1 MKKLSKIT
9 VFVLA
14 FALALFTFV
23 ACKNDPKVTIELDKN
38 QAELTVGGT
47 VQLTATTESKEA
59 VVWSSSDENVATVD
73 GGLVTAVAQG
83 TVTITAT
90 VEGVSAS
97 CTVTVKEATP
107 QSSLTLDK
115 TTANMD
121 LYESLTLTATK
132 HNLEGDVTWSS
143 SDPAKATVENGVV
156 TALKEGEVTITATVG
171 SVSATC
177 VVKITSS
184 GQIPMLSVNRENV
197 VIKTGQSI
205 TVVPT
210 MKYKNKTVEATYEWS
225 TSDHTKATV
234 ENGVIT
240 GVAYGADPVI
250 VTVKASYNGFVAT
263 KTITVTVTDNVTFT
277 LNKNSVNLA
286 VSTPPGTDYI
296 VSDTI
301 TASVIDNNE
310 TISNPTIEWSSENEK
325 VATVENGTI
334 TAVGV
339 GSTVVNAVYTSK
351 ANIPFRLTVQVN
363 VELPVVELAG
373 RQVIDLNADE
383 KSTVSVDL
391 NGSGISAD
399 EVDKVAELVNGVV
412 SSPVDFTVSGTSLV
426 FNKDDL
432 RTGEKVFRIETDL
445 AAYVSDVIIATKI
458 FYTAKDIDNMW
469 KYAAADKDTVVMLDK
484 AELTQEQINSV
495 NGGDWGTIDQFG
507 GKVYKY
513 GGYYM
518 LGNNIQYNKTIV
530 GWCERYAFGN
540 FDANYPGL
548 DFSPNDV
555 TNIGFHGTF
564 NGDGYAIYGMT
575 TAAANSG
582 FVGTLGTGGVIKN
595 VSFIN
600 AKAVANS
607 GIVSSVNAGTIENV
621 YVQGTTAGGNAGWGY
636 AGALAG
642 KCSATTKF
650 INVVLDVTVG
660 LGDNNSLVAGGGAS
674 GMIVENVIAIG
685 SKGGE
690 NAPLFVK
697 DAQGES
703 NIKYYKNI
711 DEVIADTEKDY
722 SAFSF
727 EGSVWDIE
735 GNLPVMI
742 NTYKDLVK
750 ITNEGEVSLYK
761 GESYQVYCT
770 DNNVIYSLVGE
781 PEGFTIS
788 DTGLLTVPAETDVTS
803 VTVRAT
809 SKISPSFYDDFTIS
823 IKNVSL
829 IDSTSVVSAEWSLES
844 AEDYVLKIDGFTG
857 NVDNV
862 SCDGEDIAGVTA
874 SGETFTFPNEA
885 VKALGYGEKVLEI
898 TSGNNLYRVKVIN
911 VTKEISTPKDL
922 AALESFVID
931 NGDGTVG
938 GYFTL
943 GGNIDMENAEVAGVG
958 SSSDGV
964 NWGNKW
970 VGTFDGKG
978 YTISNMKVTETYG
991 GLFSYIAEGGV
1002 VKNVAFINAEV
1013 ATVKG
1018 AIIATQCDGE
1028 ISNVFMN
1035 GKITATAGNGNNP
1048 YPVALVVSQIGNNAA
1063 IQNIFAVSDSW
1074 SYDGLFGGMIIANAD
1089 AAKWRDLGYAN
1100 VKNLYSV
1107 DAYGADTWVWN
1118 TAYSAVGNNYS
1129 GKGVN
1134 NPTSEDNQALTDTDE
1149 MIRAGII
1156 NQSQDFHVKSWYNYG
1171 QMNTWLA
1178 EDNEIVGLDGEYWT
1192 TIDGGK
1198 LPIFESAKEAML
1210 AKINVETL
1218 HAVSSERSEAV
1229 AGEQLELISSV
1240 SSFHPTFT
1248 LKEEVDGVTLENNIL
1263 TIDEGVA
1270 HGTEIVIV
1278 GNSDLF
1284 GKVNV
1289 ESTVTVTNL
1298 EVVDKTETLLDYVDI
1313 NGESDTVLTIEGLT
1327 EAVDRIVYDSTVIE
1341 VKSTEGE
1348 NVTVEANKFNVLPVG
1363 EESIISIITGTK
1375 MYRVK
1380 LFAVS
1385 KIITKKSHMASLENY
1400 VKDNGDGT
1408 VYGYFIVGADID
1420 MENSNIAGVGSYNN
1434 GWIKKF
1440 SGTFDGQGHTISNFT
1455 INESNGGILSCM
1467 VEGSVFKNVSLINV
1481 INRSQSGLVVTE
1493 LNGTVSNVFVQGQ
1506 LLGGSANWAPGS
1518 LLVSKMADTGKIE
1531 NCVVVVENFDDSLTC
1546 GGALIGK
1553 FGGASK
1559 DISNSVAVILSPGTL
1574 YAVGAHEGKN
1584 INGAEGIASV
1594 KTFIGADAYTE
1605 WRSGGDYNAEV
1616 DGWLWDD
1623 TDGESVIGKWL
1634 ADTTVITTEA
1644 QEISRGG
1651 SLQLTSKA
1659 SQVNWSIQDEVEGVT
1674 ISETGLVEVD
1684 LSAVGNTEFTV
1695 VLTNKFDTSI
1705 TDEVTFTV
1713 GKYEEVSLGS
1723 ESVGTLVRDDST
1735 ADQTLTIE
1743 SVTGNVES
1751 VYVNGQEVS
1760 ITADGNSVT
1769 FADSVVE
1776 TFTSG
1781 NLPVSIYTEDKVYT
1795 AVISVK
1801 KVIST
1806 PKEFAALE
1814 SFVTVKGGNAD
1825 GYIELGANIDM
1836 ENAAVAGVG
1845 SSSDGFNWVNKWIG
1859 TFDGKGYT
1867 ISNMKVTETFGGLFS
1882 YIAEGGVVKN
1892 VAFVGADVAMSKGA
1906 LIASQCDGE
1915 ISNVFV
1921 KGKISATAGNGN
1933 NPYPVALVVSQI
1945 GNNAAIQNIFAVSDS
1960 WSYDGLFG
1968 GMIIANADAAKWRD
1982 LGYANVKN
1990 LYSVDAYGADTWV
2003 WNTAYSAVGNNYS
2016 GKGVN
2021 NPTSDDL
2028 NSVTDTD
2035 EMIRVGLLTEEKDFH
2050 VKSWYN
2056 YGQFEAWIAEES
2068 NAIVGLDGEYWTT
2081 TEKGYPVFVS
2091 CKDLVQLGTEA

>member
-14 FALALFTFV
+14 FALALFAFV
-23 ACKNDPKVTIELDKN
+23 ACKNDPKVTIELDKP

-83 TVTITAT
+83 TATITAT

-97 CTVTVKEATP
+97 CTITVKEAVP

-121 LYESLTLTATK
+121 LYETLTLTATK

-184 GQIPMLSVNRENV
+184 GQIPMLTVNRDNV

-250 VTVKASYNGFVAT
+250 VTVKATYNGFVAK

-286 VSTPPGTDYI
+286 VSAPSGTDYI

-301 TASVIDNNE
+301 TVSVIDNNE
-310 TISNPTIEWSSENEK
+310 TISNPTIEWSSENED

-351 ANIPFRLTVQVN
+351 ANVPFKLTVQVN
-363 VELPVVELAG
+363 VVLPEIELAG

-383 KSTVSVDL
+383 EETVSVDL

-399 EVDKVAELVNGVV
+399 NVVKVAELVNGVV
-412 SSPVDFTVSGTSLV
+412 STPIDFTVSGTSLV

-432 RTGEKVFRIETDL
+432 TTGEKVFRIETDL

-458 FYTAKDIDNMW
+458 FYTANDIDNMW

-484 AELTQEQINSV
+484 AKLTPEQISSV

-518 LGNNIQYNKTIV
+518 LGDNIRYNKTIV

-540 FDANYPGL
+540 FDNNYPGL
-548 DFSPNDV
+548 DFSPNNV

-621 YVQGTTAGGNAGWGY
+621 YVQGTTTGGNAGWGY

-660 LGDNNSLVAGGGAS
+660 AGDNNSLVAGGGVS
-674 GMIVENVIAIG
+674 GMTVQNVIAVG

-690 NAPLFVK
+690 KAPLFVK

-703 NIKYYKNI
+703 NIKHYKNI

-722 SAFSF
+722 SAFKF

-735 GNLPVMI
+735 GNLPVMN
-742 NTYKDLVK
+742 NTYKDLVN

-844 AEDYVLKIDGFTG
+844 AEDYVLKIDGFSG
-857 NVDNV
+857 SVDSV
-862 SCDGEDIAGVTA
+862 TCDGEDIAGVTA
-874 SGETFTFPNEA
+874 SGDTFTFPNEA
-885 VKALGYGEKVLEI
+885 VKALNYGEKVLEI
-898 TSGNNLYRVKVIN
+898 SSGSNLYRVKVIN
-911 VTKEISTPKDL
+911 VTKVISIKEDL

-938 GYFTL
+938 GYFML
-943 GGNIDMENAEVAGVG
+943 GDNIDMEGDAVAGVG
-958 SSSDGV
+958 SSTDGTTWV
-964 NWGNKW
+964 NKW
-970 VGTFDGKG
+970 VGTFNGKG

-1002 VKNVAFINAEV
+1002 VKNVAFVGADV
-1013 ATVKG
+1013 ATTKG

-1035 GKITATAGNGNNP
+1035 GKITATAGNGSGT

-1063 IQNIFAVSDSW
+1063 IQNIFAISDSW
-1074 SYDGLFGGMIIANAD
+1074 NYDGLFGGMIIANAN
-1089 AAKWRDLGYAN
+1089 AATWRDLGYAN

-1107 DAYGADTWVWN
+1107 DAYGADEFVWN
-1118 TAYSAVGNNYS
+1118 TSYSAVGNDNG

-1134 NPTSEDNQALTDTDE
+1134 NPTSTNVYQITDTDE
-1149 MIRAGII
+1149 MIRVGII

-1178 EDNEIVGLDGEYWT
+1178 EGNEIVGLDGEYWT
-1192 TIDGGK
+1192 IIDGGK
-1198 LPIFESAKEAML
+1198 LPIFESAKDEML

-1248 LKEEVDGVTLENNIL
+1248 LKEGVAGVTIENNIL
-1263 TIDEGVA
+1263 TIDKGVT
-1270 HGTEIVIV
+1270 HGTQITIL
-1278 GNSDLF
+1278 GNSALF
-1284 GKVNV
+1284 GQVNV

-1327 EAVDRIVYDSTVIE
+1327 EAVDRIVYGSTTIE

-1348 NVTVEANKFNVLPVG
+1348 NVTVSAKAFNVLPIG
-1363 EESIISIITGTK
+1363 EESIVSIITGTK

-1380 LFAVS
+1380 LFTVS
-1385 KIITKKSHMASLENY
+1385 KIITEKSHMASLESY

-1408 VYGYFIVGADID
+1408 VYGYFIVDADID

-1481 INRSQSGLVVTE
+1481 SNRSQSGLVVTE

-1518 LLVSKMADTGKIE
+1518 LLVSKMTNTGKVE
-1531 NCVVVVENFDDSLTC
+1531 NCVVVVENFDDALTC

-1553 FGGASK
+1553 FAGESK

-1574 YAVGAHEGKN
+1574 YAVGTQEGKN

-1594 KTFIGADAYTE
+1594 KTFVGTDAYNE
-1605 WRSGGDYNAEV
+1605 WRSGSDYNAEV
-1616 DGWLWDD
+1616 DGWLWDE
-1623 TDGESVIGKWL
+1623 TSGESVIGKWIS
-1634 ADTTVITTEA
+1634 DTTVINENE
-1644 QEISRGG
+1644 QEIYRGG

-1695 VLTNKFDTSI
+1695 VLTNKFDTTV
-1705 TDEVTFTV
+1705 TDTLTLKVSQ
-1713 GKYEEVSLGS
+1713 YEEVVLAESL
-1723 ESVGTLVRDDST
+1723 GTLVRDAST
-1735 ADQTLTIE
+1735 SEQTLTFDQI
-1743 SVTGNVES
+1743 SDTLQKVKIGDTTFD
-1751 VYVNGQEVS
+1751 
-1760 ITADGNSVT
+1760 IDGNSLT
-1769 FADSVVE
+1769 LTDEEVE
-1776 TFTSG
+1776 TFTTG
-1781 NLPVSIYTEDKVYT
+1781 QRSIFVYSEDKVYSAT
-1795 AVISVK
+1795 ILVK

-1806 PKEFAALE
+1806 KDELAALE
-1814 SFVTVKGGNAD
+1814 SFITVTKDGNAD
-1825 GYIELGANIDM
+1825 GYIELGDNIDM
-1836 ENAAVAGVG
+1836 ENAVVAGVG
-1845 SSSDGFNWVNKWIG
+1845 SSSDGVNWVNKWIG

-1867 ISNMKVTETFGGLFS
+1867 ISNMKVTETYGGLFS

-1906 LIASQCDGE
+1906 LIASHCDGE
-1915 ISNVFV
+1915 ISNVFMN
-1921 KGKISATAGNGN
+1921 GKITATADNGSGT
-1933 NPYPVALVVSQI
+1933 YPVALVVSQI
-1945 GNNAAIQNIFAVSDS
+1945 GDDAAIQNIFAISDS
-1960 WSYDGLFG
+1960 WTYDGLFG
-1968 GMIIANADAAKWRD
+1968 GMIIANANAATWRD

-1990 LYSVDAYGADTWV
+1990 LYSLDAYGADAFV
-2003 WNTAYSAVGNNYS
+2003 WNTSYSAVGNNYS

-2021 NPTSDDL
+2021 DPTSTNVDQM
-2028 NSVTDTD
+2028 TDTD

-2056 YGQFEAWIAEES
+2056 YGQFEAWIADES

-2081 TEKGYPVFVS
+2081 SEKGYPVFVS